1 MGVDISGRNPI
12 HRTPKHEYPNWNE
25 ISDKE
30 KDEWFE
36 MDTKWHNEN
45 PGDYFRSNWWGWRP
59 LLSLCIKVNTIYELN
74 FNFDGWGH
82 NDGAGLE
89 TQEECDKL
97 SAALERFTGMIDF
110 KDEDD
115 WMGIHTGSWTTL
127 DGRFVGE
134 EINDKLNLVYEPGEV
149 LRSSVVMEDGT
160 VVTPAHKVYKSRID
174 EFIKFL
180 KECGGFSIW

>member
-12 HRTPKHEYPNWNE
+12 HRTPKQESPNWNE
-25 ISDKE
+25 ATEKE
-30 KDEWFE
+30 KELWFEKDDEWN
-36 MDTKWHNEN
+36 KEN

-74 FNFDGWGH
+74 LNFDGWGH

-89 TQEECDKL
+89 TQKECDKL

-110 KDEDD
+110 SDDDD

-127 DGRFVGE
+127 DGRFVAYG
-134 EINDKLNLVYEPGEV
+134 NK
-149 LRSSVVMEDGT
+149 
-160 VVTPAHKVYKSRID
+160 
-174 EFIKFL
+174 
-180 KECGGFSIW
+180 